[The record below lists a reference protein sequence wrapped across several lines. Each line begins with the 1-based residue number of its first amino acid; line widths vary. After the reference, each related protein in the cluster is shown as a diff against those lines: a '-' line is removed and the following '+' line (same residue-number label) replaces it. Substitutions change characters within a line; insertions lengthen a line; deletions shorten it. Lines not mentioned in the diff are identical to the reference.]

1 MEIMSYIIGLASGFL
16 ICLMMKE
23 NGGYSDED

>member
-16 ICLMMKE
+16 ICLMMRE
-23 NGGYSDED
+23 NGGFDDED

>member
-16 ICLMMKE
+16 IGLMIKE
-23 NGGYSDED
+23 NGGYDDEN